1 MLNRRTFLNTTAKA
15 TALAFSARFPAPA
28 LTKPLLSFSTLG
40 CPRWSLD
47 QILTC
52 AVTNGYKGLELRG
65 LQGELDL
72 PKCPEFSTPERIKNT
87 RKTVEDKG
95 VRIINLGASTQLHH
109 ADTTKRREQLDH
121 AKRFIDL
128 AAGLNCPYV
137 RVFPNDLPKD
147 QDRQQTLDLI
157 IGGLVELGTFA
168 GNGPVSIL
176 LESHGKVI
184 ESALLN
190 QIMTAANRP
199 NVGLI
204 WDVVNMWSVTKEP
217 PAEVYRVL
225 KPHIRHVHL
234 KDANVS
240 GDKLQYTLLGDG
252 EAPLTDAIGTLRKG
266 GYAGYYSFEWEKLWH
281 PELPDPEVAIPHFA
295 KAVQRYF

>member
-1 MLNRRTFLNTTAKA
+1 MPNRRTFLTTTAKA
-15 TALAFSARFPAPA
+15 TALALSARFSTVPPA
-28 LTKPLLSFSTLG
+28 KPLLSFSTLG

-47 QILTC
+47 QILAC
-52 AVTNGYKGLELRG
+52 ASTNGYKGLELRG

-72 PKCPEFSTPERIKNT
+72 PKCPEFSTPERIKAT
-87 RKTVEDKG
+87 RRIVEDKG
-95 VRIINLGASTQLHH
+95 VRIINLGTSTQLHH
-109 ADTTKRREQLDH
+109 ADATKRREQLDH

-128 AAGLNCPYV
+128 AAQLNCPYV
-137 RVFPNDLPKD
+137 RVFPNDLPAN
-147 QDRQQTLDLI
+147 QDRQQTIDLI
-157 IGGLVELGTFA
+157 IGGLVDLGTFV

-190 QIMTAANRP
+190 QIMTSANRS

-217 PAEVYRVL
+217 PIEVYRVL

-234 KDANVS
+234 KDAKLT
-240 GDKLQYTLLGDG
+240 GDKLQYTLLGEG
-252 EAPLTDAIGTLRKG
+252 EAPLAEAIGALTKG
-266 GYAGYYSFEWEKLWH
+266 GYSGYYSFEWEKLWH
-281 PELPDPEVAIPHFA
+281 PELPDPEIAMPHFA
-295 KAVQRYF
+295 KTVQRYF